1 VTAPKITVTERQQIM
16 IVTTTHTIEGKPVKE
31 YKGIVS
37 GEAIMGANIVLDFF
51 AGIRDI
57 VGGRSAAYEKKLLEA
72 QDMAIEEMKQ
82 RAQAMGANAVV
93 GVDMDYEVLGSK
105 NGMLMVNVNGT
116 AVIV

>member
-1 VTAPKITVTERQQIM
+1 M
-16 IVTTTHTIEGKPVKE
+16 IVTTTHTIEGKPIKE
-31 YKGIVS
+31 YKGLVS
-37 GEAIMGANIVLDFF
+37 GEAIMGANLVLDFL
-51 AGIRDI
+51 AGIRDV

-72 QDMAIEEMKQ
+72 QNMAVNEMKE

-116 AVIV
+116 AVVI

>member
-1 VTAPKITVTERQQIM
+1 M
-16 IVTTTHTIEGKPVKE
+16 IITTTPTIEGKPIKE

-57 VGGRSAAYEKKLLEA
+57 VGGRSAAYEEKLKEA
-72 QDMAIEEMKQ
+72 QQIALSEMEE
-82 RAQAMGANAVV
+82 RAQALGANAIV
-93 GVDMDYEVLGSK
+93 GVDMDYEVLGAK

-116 AVIV
+116 AVVI

>member
-1 VTAPKITVTERQQIM
+1 M
-16 IVTTTHTIEGKPVKE
+16 IVTTTPTIEGSPVKE

-37 GEAIMGANIVLDFF
+37 GEAIMGANIVLDFL

-57 VGGRSAAYEKKLLEA
+57 VGGRSAVYEKKLQEA
-72 QDMAIEEMKQ
+72 QSIAVEEMKE

-116 AVIV
+116 AVVI